1 MLETLRAKLMRF
13 LRVPDK
19 PVPPAGAREIQI
31 FRAAPNYYQYRV
43 VLWGAKQVSAVAA
56 FLFYLRFVPHRGWA
70 FAGPTVASL
79 LTAIEALALTAF
91 VLQIP
96 ITFAIVKLDFEL
108 RWYLLSDRSL
118 RIREGILSLREK
130 TMTYANVQQISIR
143 QNPLQRLLGI
153 ADVKVRSAGGG
164 AGETSG
170 GRDVG
175 ESMHETWF
183 RGVDRPEEIRSA
195 IQDRVRAYADAGL
208 GDPED
213 ARSEARSGFAAANL
227 AARELHDEIRR
238 LRATLSP
245 SFPPDPP
252 TLIQE
257 GAGNKISRPE

>member
-1 MLETLRAKLMRF
+1 MLETLRAQLMRF
-13 LRVPDK
+13 LRVPDE

-43 VLWGAKQVSAVAA
+43 VLWAAKQVPAIAA

-79 LTAIEALALTAF
+79 LTAFEALALAAF

-164 AGETSG
+164 AGEAG

-213 ARSEARSGFAAANL
+213 ARSETRSGFAAANL

-245 SFPPDPP
+245 SWPSAPP
-252 TLIQE
+252 TVVQE
-257 GAGNKISRPE
+257 SAGNKITPPE